1 LCSMVVLVSEGLNH
15 LTLLASTVLSKMSY
29 LLVIYW
35 C

>member
-1 LCSMVVLVSEGLNH
+1 MYSVSAGWNL

-29 LLVIYW
+29 LLVIFW